1 MKKNLFRFVLSFSA
15 LFVFTSV
22 ALGQNTG
29 TISGTVQDQSG
40 AVVAGANV
48 KAVNPATNFSRET
61 TSATNGFYRF
71 DQLPV
76 GTYTISAEASGFKK
90 SLTQN
95 VALSVN
101 DALTLDVKLEV
112 GQVSEVVTV
121 SEAPSAVN
129 TETSVVGRTVDNRT
143 LNDLPILSGAN
154 GRNPLALAPLQAGVM
169 PAGQVGPFSVNGQR
183 AQSNNFLLDG
193 GDSNDL
199 AINVP
204 DAVNG
209 FSPDALQEFRILT
222 NTYSADY
229 GRNSG
234 AIVALISKSGTNEYH
249 GNLFHFFRNNKLNAT
264 PFFNNAAPTFVGPRK
279 PQFNVNEFGGTIG
292 GPLHLP
298 RFGEGGPAIINGKD
312 RTFFF
317 FSYLGFRRRQGVSQS
332 ATVFTNAQRTAIQ
345 NFGTPEAK
353 ALLALVPAPSS
364 GATLFSVAGNSLDRD
379 QFSIRGD
386 HRFSESNS
394 MFVTFFNEDQTFTDP
409 FAFGGSTIPGFGTS
423 GDLRFT
429 NVVVSD
435 FHTFSPKTVN
445 EFRFSWHQRD
455 TLSVVPVN
463 KTTPA
468 DLGIQ
473 GIVPDDAAAA
483 GPPRIDVT
491 GGISFGNTIQGP
503 QGRDDN
509 TFQFVDNV
517 NHNRGNHHFK
527 FGGEYRSYYQNQTFD
542 FINSGL
548 YQFTGVFSDP
558 LGFDLGV
565 LPGLNPNS
573 AADLAA
579 SDFARGLAEA
589 YIQNSDGTP
598 RYETQSYNFFVQDDW
613 KISPRLT
620 LNLGVRYELDKPLV
634 DSEDRVNT
642 FRRGQQSTVFPTAP
656 LGLVFPG
663 DAGITR
669 STYQTDKNN
678 FGPRVGFA
686 WDVLGNSRLS
696 LRAGYGLYYDTVIS
710 ETTLQFLTAPPFAIQ
725 PFAVCTTLDNPF
737 ANALCSNPIA
747 QPFPFTP
754 AQPGDAFDFAS
765 LGTISLTINDPDF
778 KTPYSHQY
786 NMNVQWEF
794 MKNYML
800 EVGYVGT
807 MGINLLTRREINPSL
822 LRQSGTNTAGNA
834 DVRRV
839 FNQGHPD
846 NADFGGAVFSNIT
859 DQETSANSNY
869 NSLQVTLSKRFSDGF
884 YFQNAYTW
892 SHCIDNSSGLRSN
905 TRYSDPSADRGNCD
919 QDIRHRNVLSYIYEL
934 PFYKDQKGFLG
945 KVLGGWQAS
954 GVTVFQTGTP
964 FNITEPTDRSLSGAG
979 SDRPDFTGTTVVFQ
993 NPRNTDTANG
1003 GPNRSF
1009 NGTGGGSATAA
1020 ANPFFRRVGSSAYF
1034 CASNCGSQ
1042 PVDTRTG
1049 RFGSLGRNVFHG
1061 PGDIIFDFTMMK
1073 RTRIGENKILEFR
1086 SEFFNIA
1093 NHANFGNPNG
1103 NIGSVNFGRIT
1114 TTRDPRLIQFALK
1127 FHF

>member
-1 MKKNLFRFVLSFSA
+1 MKKNFIRLVLLFSA

-40 AVVAGANV
+40 AVIAGANV
-48 KAVNPATNFSRET
+48 KAQNPATSFSRET

-76 GTYTISAEASGFKK
+76 GDYIISVEAAGFKK
-90 SLTQN
+90 AITQQN
-95 VALSVN
+95 RLSVN

-112 GQVSEVVTV
+112 GQVSETVTI

-129 TETSVVGRTVDNRT
+129 TETSVLGKTVDNRT
-143 LNDLPILSGAN
+143 LNDLPILSGAG

-204 DAVNG
+204 DAVQG

-222 NTYSADY
+222 NTYSADF

-234 AIVALISKSGTNEYH
+234 AVVALISKSGTNEYH
-249 GNLFHFFRNNKLNAT
+249 GNLFEFFRNRSLNAT
-264 PFFNNAAPTFVGPRK
+264 PFFNNAAPSFVGLRK
-279 PQFNVNEFGGTIG
+279 PQFNVNEFGGTLG
-292 GPLHLP
+292 GPLPLP
-298 RFGEGGPAIINGKD
+298 FMGSGKD
-312 RTFFF
+312 KTFFF
-317 FSYLGFRRRQGVSQS
+317 FSYLGFRRRQGVSNT
-332 ATVFTNAQRTAIQ
+332 ATVPTQAQRNIINAV
-345 NFGTPEAK
+345 GTPEAK
-353 ALLALVPAPSS
+353 ALLALIPAANS
-364 GATLFSVAGNSLDRD
+364 GNTLFSSAGNSLDRN

-386 HRFSESNS
+386 HRFSDSNS
-394 MFVTFFNEDQTFTDP
+394 MFVTFFNEKQTFTDP

-429 NVVVSD
+429 NVIVSD
-435 FHTFSPKTVN
+435 FHTFSARSVN
-445 EFRFSWHQRD
+445 EFRFSWHQRN

-473 GIVPDDAAAA
+473 GIVPDDPAAA
-483 GPPRIDVT
+483 GPPRVDIT
-491 GGISFGNTIQGP
+491 GFSTFGNTIQGP

-509 TFQFVDNV
+509 TYQVVDNFS
-517 NHNRGNHHFK
+517 HNRGNHHLK
-527 FGGEYRSYYQNQTFD
+527 WGGEYRNYGQDQTFD

-548 YQFTGVFSDP
+548 YIFTGDMTSI
-558 LGFDLGV
+558 LGKPV
-565 LPGLNPNS
+565 IPGLT
-573 AADLAA
+573 AAL
-579 SDFARGLAEA
+579 SDFARGDVLE
-589 YIQNSDGTP
+589 YVQNSAGTP
-598 RYETQSYNFFVQDDW
+598 RYETQNYTLFIQDDW
-613 KISPRLT
+613 KVRPSFT
-620 LNLGVRYELDKPLV
+620 LNLGLRYELDTPLV
-634 DSEDRVNT
+634 DSKDRVNT
-642 FRRGQQSTVFPTAP
+642 FRFGQKSTVFPTAP
-656 LGLVFPG
+656 TGMVFPG
-663 DAGITR
+663 DTGITR

-686 WDVLGNSRLS
+686 WDVLHNGKLS

-725 PFAVCTTLDNPF
+725 PFSDCTTIDNPF
-737 ANALCSNPIA
+737 ANALCTNPIP

-754 AQPGDAFDFAS
+754 IQRGGSFDFANVAPI
-765 LGTISLTINDPDF
+765 GMTINDPDF

-786 NMNVQWEF
+786 NMNIQWEF
-794 MKNYML
+794 MKNYLL

-807 MGINLLTRREINPSL
+807 AGINLLTRREINPAL
-822 LRQSGTNTAGNA
+822 LIGANPSTANTAQ
-834 DVRRV
+834 RRL
-839 FNQGHPD
+839 FNQNNPD
-846 NADFGGAVFSNIT
+846 TAAFGGPVFSNIT
-859 DQETSANSNY
+859 NQETSANSNY
-869 NSLQVTLSKRFSDGF
+869 NSLQVTVSKRFSDGL

-905 TRYSDPSADRGNCD
+905 TRYNNPRADRGNCD

-934 PFYKDQKGFLG
+934 PFYKAQNGFAG
-945 KVLGGWQAS
+945 KVLGGWQIS
-954 GVTVFQTGTP
+954 GVTVLETGTP

-979 SDRPDFTGTTVVFQ
+979 SDRPDVVGTGQLQFFD
-993 NPRNTDTANG
+993 PRNTNASNG

-1009 NGTGGGSATAA
+1009 NGTGGGTATAA
-1020 ANPFFRRVGSSAYF
+1020 TNPFFRRVGSGTSLAL
-1034 CASNCGSQ
+1034 GG
-1042 PVDTRTG
+1042 G
-1049 RFGSLGRNVFHG
+1049 RFGTLGRNVFHG
-1061 PGDIIFDFTMMK
+1061 PGDITFDMTLMK
-1073 RTRIGENKILEFR
+1073 RTRIGENKVIEFR
-1086 SEFFNIA
+1086 SEFFNIF

-1103 NIGSVNFGRIT
+1103 NIGSANFGRIT
-1114 TTRDPRLIQFALK
+1114 TTRDPRLIQFGLK
-1127 FHF
+1127 FTF

>member
-1 MKKNLFRFVLSFSA
+1 MKKNFMRLVFSVGA
-15 LFVFTSV
+15 VFVFTAV

-29 TISGTVQDQSG
+29 TITGTVQDPSG

-48 KAVNPATNFSRET
+48 KAQNPATNFTRET

-76 GTYTISAEASGFKK
+76 GTYSISVEAAGFKRTV
-90 SLTQN
+90 SQN
-95 VALSVN
+95 IALSVN
-101 DALTLDVKLEV
+101 DALTVDIKLEV

-129 TETSVVGRTVDNRT
+129 TETSVMGRTVDNRT

-154 GRNPLALAPLQAGVM
+154 GRNPLQLAPLQAGVM
-169 PAGQVGPFSVNGQR
+169 PSGQVGPFSVNGQR

-204 DAVNG
+204 DAVQG

-298 RFGEGGPAIINGKD
+298 RFGEGGRSIIDGRD

-317 FSYLGFRRRQGVSQS
+317 FSYLGFRRRQGVSS
-332 ATVFTNAQRTAIQ
+332 TATVPNQTQRNIINAIAPVEVR
-345 NFGTPEAK
+345 N
-353 ALLALVPAPSS
+353 LLALIPAANS
-364 GATLFSVAGNSLDRD
+364 GNSLFSVAGNSLDRD

-386 HRFSESNS
+386 HRFSDKNS
-394 MFVTFFNEDQTFTDP
+394 MFVTFFNEDQVFTDP

-423 GDLRFT
+423 GELRFT
-429 NVVVSD
+429 NLVVSD
-435 FHTFSPKTVN
+435 FHTFSSRTVN
-445 EFRFSWHQRD
+445 EARFSWHQRD
-455 TLSVVPVN
+455 TLSVIPVN
-463 KTTPA
+463 KTTPG
-468 DLGIQ
+468 DLGIE
-473 GIVPDDAAAA
+473 GIVPDDPAAL
-483 GPPRIDVT
+483 GPPRIDII
-491 GGISFGNTIQGP
+491 GFSNFGNTIQGP

-509 TFQFVDNV
+509 TFQYV
-517 NHNRGNHHFK
+517 NNLSHNRGNHSFK
-527 FGGEYRSYYQNQTFD
+527 FGGEYRSYYQNQVFD

-548 YQFTGVFSDP
+548 YTFSGDMGAI
-558 LGFDLGV
+558 LGLPNI
-565 LPGLNPNS
+565 PGLN
-573 AADLAA
+573 AAL
-579 SDFARGLAEA
+579 SDFARGLPVNFV
-589 YIQNSDGTP
+589 QNSAGSP
-598 RYETQSYNFFVQDDW
+598 RYETQAYNFFAQDDW
-613 KISPRLT
+613 KIRPNFT

-634 DSEDRVNT
+634 DANDRVNT
-642 FRRGQQSTVFPTAP
+642 FRPGQQSTVFPSAP
-656 LGLVFPG
+656 RGMVFPG
-663 DAGITR
+663 DTGITR

-678 FGPRVGFA
+678 WGPRVGFA
-686 WDVLGNSRLS
+686 WSVLDSGRLS

-725 PFAVCTTLDNPF
+725 PSVDCTTIDNPF
-737 ANALCSNPIA
+737 AGVNPVCGGSPIP
-747 QPFPFTP
+747 QPFPHEP
-754 AQPGDAFDFAS
+754 AEPGDPFNFAD
-765 LGTISLTINDPDF
+765 LGAIPMTINDPDF

-786 NMNVQWEF
+786 NINIQWEF

-807 MGINLLTRREINPSL
+807 SGINLLTRRELNPALLIGANPSTAN
-822 LRQSGTNTAGNA
+822 TNA
-834 DVRRV
+834 RRV
-839 FNQGHPD
+839 FNLNHPA
-846 NADFGGAVFSNIT
+846 NAAHGGSVFSNIT
-859 DQETSANSNY
+859 NQETSANSNY
-869 NSLQVTLSKRFSDGF
+869 NSLQVTVSKRFSDGL

-905 TRYSDPSADRGNCD
+905 TRFDNPRADRGNCD

-934 PFYKDQKGFLG
+934 PFYKDQRGFAG
-945 KVLGGWQAS
+945 KILGGWQMS
-954 GVTVFQTGTP
+954 GVTILQTGSP
-964 FNITEPTDRSLSGAG
+964 FNITEPTDRSLTGAG
-979 SDRPDFTGTTVVFQ
+979 ANRPDVTGTAVVFLD
-993 NPRNTDTANG
+993 PRNTDTTNG
-1003 GPNRSF
+1003 SVNRLF
-1009 NGTGGGSATAA
+1009 NGTGGGTATAA
-1020 ANPFFRRVGSSAYF
+1020 TNPFFRRVGSGTSLAL
-1034 CASNCGSQ
+1034 GG
-1042 PVDTRTG
+1042 G
-1049 RFGSLGRNVFHG
+1049 RFGTLGRNVFHG
-1061 PGDIIFDFTMMK
+1061 PGDINFDFTMMK
-1073 RTRIGENKILEFR
+1073 RTRVGENKTIEFR
-1086 SEFFNIA
+1086 AEFFNIF
-1093 NHANFGNPNG
+1093 NHANFDNPTAANLS
-1103 NIGSVNFGRIT
+1103 IGSLNFGRVT
-1114 TTRDPRLIQFALK
+1114 TTAEPRLIQFALK

>member
-1 MKKNLFRFVLSFSA
+1 MKKNLTRLVLLFGA

-48 KAVNPATNFSRET
+48 KAQNPATNFSRET
-61 TSATNGFYRF
+61 VSATNGFYRF

-76 GTYTISAEASGFKK
+76 GNYSISVEAAGFKK
-90 SLTQN
+90 SITQQ

-101 DALTLDVKLEV
+101 DSLTLDLKLEV

-129 TETSVVGRTVDNRT
+129 TETSVLGRTVDNRT
-143 LNDLPILSGAN
+143 LNDLPILSGAG

-204 DAVNG
+204 DAVSG

-249 GNLFHFFRNNKLNAT
+249 GNLFHFFRNRVLNAT
-264 PFFNNAAPTFVGPRK
+264 PFFNNAAPSFVGLRK
-279 PQFNVNEFGGTIG
+279 PQFNTNEFGGTVG

-298 RFGEGGPAIINGKD
+298 RFGEGGPSIISGKD

-317 FSYLGFRRRQGVSQS
+317 FSYLGFRRRQGVSQT
-332 ATVFTNAQRTAIQ
+332 ATVPTQAQRNIINAV
-345 NFGTPEAK
+345 GTPEAK
-353 ALLALVPAPSS
+353 ALLALIPAANS
-364 GATLFSVAGNSLDRD
+364 GNTLFSSASNSLDRD
-379 QFSIRGD
+379 QYSIRGD
-386 HRFSESNS
+386 HRFSDSNS
-394 MFVTFFNEDQTFTDP
+394 MFVTFFNEDQVFTDP

-423 GDLRFT
+423 GNLRFT

-435 FHTFSPKTVN
+435 FHTFSPRSVN

-463 KTTPA
+463 KTSPA

-473 GIVPDDAAAA
+473 GIVPDDPSAI
-483 GPPRIDVT
+483 GPPRVDIT
-491 GGISFGNTIQGP
+491 GFSTFGNTIQGP

-509 TFQFVDNV
+509 TFQYVDNFS
-517 NHNRGNHHFK
+517 HNRGNHHFK
-527 FGGEYRSYYQNQTFD
+527 WGGEYRNYYQNQTFT
-542 FINSGL
+542 FINNGL
-548 YQFTGVFSDP
+548 YIFTGDMTAI
-558 LGFDLGV
+558 LGKPV
-565 LPGLNPNS
+565 IPGLT
-573 AADLAA
+573 AAL
-579 SDFARGLAEA
+579 SDFARGDVLEF
-589 YIQNSDGTP
+589 IQNSAGTP
-598 RYETQSYNFFVQDDW
+598 RYETQSYNFFGQDDW
-613 KISPRLT
+613 KIRSNLT

-634 DSEDRVNT
+634 DSQDRVNT
-642 FRRGQQSTVFPTAP
+642 FRFGQKSTVFPTAP
-656 LGLVFPG
+656 TGMVFPG

-686 WDVLGNSRLS
+686 WDVLSNGKLS

-725 PFAVCTTLDNPF
+725 PFSDCTTIDNPF
-737 ANALCSNPIA
+737 SNALCTNPIP

-754 AQPGDAFDFAS
+754 VQPGQPFDFANVAPI
-765 LGTISLTINDPDF
+765 GMTINDPDF

-794 MKNYML
+794 MKNYLL

-822 LRQSGTNTAGNA
+822 SRLVSTTPVTLPATPVQSG
-834 DVRRV
+834 
-839 FNQGHPD
+839 Q
-846 NADFGGAVFSNIT
+846 S
-859 DQETSANSNY
+859 
-869 NSLQVTLSKRFSDGF
+869 
-884 YFQNAYTW
+884 
-892 SHCIDNSSGLRSN
+892 
-905 TRYSDPSADRGNCD
+905 
-919 QDIRHRNVLSYIYEL
+919 
-934 PFYKDQKGFLG
+934 
-945 KVLGGWQAS
+945 
-954 GVTVFQTGTP
+954 
-964 FNITEPTDRSLSGAG
+964 
-979 SDRPDFTGTTVVFQ
+979 
-993 NPRNTDTANG
+993 
-1003 GPNRSF
+1003 
-1009 NGTGGGSATAA
+1009 
-1020 ANPFFRRVGSSAYF
+1020 
-1034 CASNCGSQ
+1034 
-1042 PVDTRTG
+1042 
-1049 RFGSLGRNVFHG
+1049 
-1061 PGDIIFDFTMMK
+1061 
-1073 RTRIGENKILEFR
+1073 
-1086 SEFFNIA
+1086 
-1093 NHANFGNPNG
+1093 
-1103 NIGSVNFGRIT
+1103 
-1114 TTRDPRLIQFALK
+1114 
-1127 FHF
+1127 

>member
-1 MKKNLFRFVLSFSA
+1 MKKNFIRLVLLFSA

-48 KAVNPATNFSRET
+48 KAQNPATNFSRET

-76 GTYTISAEASGFKK
+76 GTYTISVEAAGFKK
-90 SLTQN
+90 SVSQG

-101 DALTLDVKLEV
+101 DALTLDLKLEV
-112 GQVSEVVTV
+112 GQVSEIVTV

-129 TETSVVGRTVDNRT
+129 TETSVLGKTVDNRT
-143 LNDLPILSGAN
+143 LNDLPILSGAG

-204 DAVNG
+204 DAVSG

-222 NTYSADY
+222 NTFAADN

-234 AIVALISKSGTNEYH
+234 AVVALITKSGTNEYH
-249 GNLFHFFRNNKLNAT
+249 GNLFEFFRNRALNAT
-264 PFFNNAAPTFVGPRK
+264 PFFNNAAPTFVGLRK

-317 FSYLGFRRRQGVSQS
+317 FSYLGFRRRQGVSQT
-332 ATVFTNAQRTAIQ
+332 ATVPTQAQRNVINAV
-345 NFGTPEAK
+345 GTPEAK
-353 ALLALVPAPSS
+353 ALLALIPAANS
-364 GATLFSVAGNSLDRD
+364 GSTLFSSASNSFDRD

-394 MFVTFFNEDQTFTDP
+394 MFITFFNEDQVFTDP

-435 FHTFSPKTVN
+435 FHTFSARSVN

-455 TLSVVPVN
+455 TLSVVPLN
-463 KTTPA
+463 RTSPA
-468 DLGIQ
+468 DLGIE
-473 GIVPDDAAAA
+473 GLVPDDGAAA
-483 GPPRIDVT
+483 GPPRVDIT
-491 GGISFGNTIQGP
+491 GFSTFGNTIQGP

-509 TFQFVDNV
+509 TFQFVDNFS
-517 NHNRGNHHFK
+517 HNRGNHHFK
-527 FGGEYRSYYQNQTFD
+527 WGGEYRNYFQNQTFD
-542 FINSGL
+542 FINNGL
-548 YQFTGVFSDP
+548 YVFTGDMGAIFGLP
-558 LGFDLGV
+558 NI
-565 LPGLNPNS
+565 PGLNG
-573 AADLAA
+573 AL
-579 SDFARGLAEA
+579 SDFARGLPIQ
-589 YIQNSDGTP
+589 YIQNSAGTP
-598 RYETQSYNFFVQDDW
+598 RYETQSYSLFLMDDW
-613 KISPRLT
+613 KVRPNLT
-620 LNLGVRYELDKPLV
+620 FNMGLRYELDKPLV
-634 DSEDRVNT
+634 DSQDRINT
-642 FRRGQQSTVFPTAP
+642 FRPGQQSTVFPTAP
-656 LGLVFPG
+656 RSMVFPG

-678 FGPRVGFA
+678 FGPRFGFA
-686 WDVLGNSRLS
+686 WDVLNNGRMS

-725 PFAVCTTLDNPF
+725 PFSVCTTIDSPLQNPVF
-737 ANALCSNPIA
+737 GGICSPSIA

-754 AQPGDAFDFAS
+754 AQPGDPFDFTS
-765 LGTISLTINDPDF
+765 IGTIGMTINDPDF

-786 NMNVQWEF
+786 NMGIQWEF
-794 MKNYML
+794 MRNYLL

-807 MGINLLTRREINPSL
+807 SGVNLLTRREINPSL
-822 LRQSGTNTAGNA
+822 ITPTGVNNAGNA
-834 DVRRV
+834 DPRRI
-839 FNQGHPD
+839 FNQNNPL
-846 NADFGGAVFSNIT
+846 NAAFGGAVFSNIT
-859 DQETSANSNY
+859 NQETSAHSNY
-869 NSLQVTLSKRFSDGF
+869 NSLQATLSHRFSDGF

-905 TRYSDPSADRGNCD
+905 TRFNNPSADRGNCD

-934 PFYKDQKGFLG
+934 PFYKDQKGFAG
-945 KVLGGWQAS
+945 KILGGWQMS
-954 GVTVFQTGTP
+954 GVTTLQTGTP

-979 SDRPDFTGTTVVFQ
+979 SDRPDFTGTEVVFHD
-993 NPRNTDTANG
+993 PRNTDSSLG

-1020 ANPFFRRVGSSAYF
+1020 TNPFFRRVGSSVYF
-1034 CASNCGSQ
+1034 CAAGCGTN
-1042 PVDTRTG
+1042 PVDTSAG

-1061 PGDIIFDFTMMK
+1061 PGDILFDFTMMK
-1073 RTRIGENKILEFR
+1073 RTKIGEGKILEFR
-1086 SEFFNIA
+1086 SEFFNVF

-1103 NIGSVNFGRIT
+1103 SIGSVNFGRIT

>member
-1 MKKNLFRFVLSFSA
+1 MKKNFFRLVFSAAA

-29 TISGTVQDQSG
+29 TLSGTVQDQSG

-48 KAVNPATNFSRET
+48 KATNPATSFSRET

-76 GTYTISAEASGFKK
+76 GTYSVSVEAAGFKK
-90 SLTQN
+90 SVTQS

-101 DALTLDVKLEV
+101 DSLTLDVKLEV
-112 GQVSEVVTV
+112 GQVSEIVTV

-143 LNDLPILSGAN
+143 LNDLPILSGAA

-204 DAVNG
+204 DAVSG

-249 GNLFHFFRNNKLNAT
+249 GNLFHFFRNRALNAT
-264 PFFNNAAPTFVGPRK
+264 PFFNNAAPTFVGLRK
-279 PQFNVNEFGGTIG
+279 PQFNVNEYGGTIG

-298 RFGEGGPAIINGKD
+298 RFGEGGPSIISGKD

-317 FSYLGFRRRQGVSQS
+317 FSYLGFKRRQGVSQT
-332 ATVFTNAQRTAIQ
+332 ATVPTQAQRNIINAV
-345 NFGTPEAK
+345 GTPEAK
-353 ALLALVPAPSS
+353 ALLALIPAANS
-364 GATLFSVAGNSLDRD
+364 GSTLFSSASNSLDRE

-386 HRFSESNS
+386 HRFSDSNS
-394 MFVTFFNEDQTFTDP
+394 MFITFFNEDQTFTDP
-409 FAFGGSTIPGFGTS
+409 FAFGGSTIPGFGTV

-435 FHTFSPKTVN
+435 FHTFSPATVN

-455 TLSVVPVN
+455 TLSVIPLN
-463 KTTPA
+463 KTSPA
-468 DLGIQ
+468 ELGIE
-473 GIVPDDAAAA
+473 GLIPDDPSAA
-483 GPPRIDVT
+483 GPPRIDIT
-491 GGISFGNTIQGP
+491 GFSTFGNTIQGP

-517 NHNRGNHHFK
+517 SHNRGNHHFK
-527 FGGEYRSYYQNQTFD
+527 FGGEYRNYYQNQTFT
-542 FINSGL
+542 FINNGL
-548 YQFTGVFSDP
+548 YVFTGDMGAIFGLP
-558 LGFDLGV
+558 NI
-565 LPGLNPNS
+565 PGLNG
-573 AADLAA
+573 AL
-579 SDFARGLAEA
+579 SDFARGLPIQ
-589 YIQNSDGTP
+589 YIQNSAGTP
-598 RYETQSYNFFVQDDW
+598 RYETQSYNAFFQDDW
-613 KISPRLT
+613 KIRPNLT

-634 DSEDRVNT
+634 DSENRVNT
-642 FRRGQQSTVFPTAP
+642 FRPGQQSTVFPTAP

-663 DAGITR
+663 DAGITD

-686 WDVLGNSRLS
+686 WDIFGNGKLA
-696 LRAGYGLYYDTVIS
+696 LRAGYGLYYDTVIA

-725 PFAVCTTLDNPF
+725 PFSVCTTIDNPF
-737 ANALCSNPIA
+737 ENALCSNPIA

-754 AQPGDAFDFAS
+754 ASPGDAFDFSS
-765 LGTISLTINDPDF
+765 LGTISMTINDPDF

-786 NMNVQWEF
+786 NMNIQWEF
-794 MKNYML
+794 MKNYLL

-807 MGINLLTRREINPSL
+807 MGINLLTRREINPAL
-822 LRQSGTNTAGNA
+822 VRDPDEFDNNAGDA
-834 DVRRV
+834 DPRRV

-846 NADFGGAVFSNIT
+846 LDAFGGAVFSNIT
-859 DQETSANSNY
+859 NQETSANSNY

-905 TRYSDPSADRGNCD
+905 TRWNDPRADRGNCD

-934 PFYKDQKGFLG
+934 PLYKDQKGFAG
-945 KVLGGWQAS
+945 KILGGWQIS
-954 GVTVFQTGTP
+954 GVTTLQTGTP

-979 SDRPDFTGTTVVFQ
+979 SDRPDFVGGTVTFFD
-993 NPRNTDTANG
+993 PRNTDAANG

-1009 NGTGGGSATAA
+1009 NGTGGGTATAA
-1020 ANPFFRRVGSSAYF
+1020 TNPFFRRVGSGTSLA
-1034 CASNCGSQ
+1034 AGA
-1042 PVDTRTG
+1042 G
-1049 RFGSLGRNVFHG
+1049 RFGTFGRNVFHG

-1073 RTRIGENKILEFR
+1073 RTRVGENKVIEFR
-1086 SEFFNIA
+1086 SEFFNIF

-1103 NIGSVNFGRIT
+1103 SIGSVNFGRIT

-1127 FHF
+1127 FSF

>member
-1 MKKNLFRFVLSFSA
+1 MKKNFIRLVLSFGA

-40 AVVAGANV
+40 AVVAGASV
-48 KAVNPATNFSRET
+48 RATNPATNFTRET

-76 GTYTISAEASGFKK
+76 GTYNISVEAAGFKK
-90 SLTQN
+90 SITQQ

-101 DALTLDVKLEV
+101 DALTLDLKLEV
-112 GQVSEVVTV
+112 GQVSEIVTV
-121 SEAPSAVN
+121 SEAPSTVN

-199 AINVP
+199 AINIP
-204 DAVNG
+204 DAVSG

-249 GNLFHFFRNNKLNAT
+249 GNLFHFFRNRVLNAT
-264 PFFNNAAPTFVGPRK
+264 PFFNNASPTFVGLRK

-298 RFGEGGPAIINGKD
+298 RFGEGGPSIISGKD

-317 FSYLGFRRRQGVSQS
+317 FSFLGFRRRQGVSQA
-332 ATVFTNAQRTAIQ
+332 ATVFTQAQRDLINTV
-345 NFGTPEAK
+345 GTPEAR
-353 ALLALVPAPSS
+353 ALLGLVPPANS
-364 GATLFSVAGNSLDRD
+364 GSTLFSSASNSLDRD

-386 HRFSESNS
+386 HRFSDSNS
-394 MFVTFFNEDQTFTDP
+394 MFITFFNEDQIFTDP
-409 FAFGGSTIPGFGTS
+409 FAFGGSLVPGFGTT
-423 GDLRFT
+423 GELRFT

-463 KTTPA
+463 LTSPA

-473 GIVPDDAAAA
+473 GIVADDPSAA
-483 GPPRIDVT
+483 GPPRIDLVGT
-491 GGISFGNTIQGP
+491 GISFGNTIQGP

-509 TFQFVDNV
+509 TFQFVNNV
-517 NHNRGNHHFK
+517 SHNRGNHNLK
-527 FGGEYRSYYQNQTFD
+527 FGGEYRSYYQNQSFT
-542 FINSGL
+542 FINTGL
-548 YQFTGVFSDP
+548 YQFTGAFTGDP
-558 LGFDLGV
+558 VLDFALG
-565 LPGLNPNS
+565 LPLVYLQNS
-573 AADLAA
+573 A
-579 SDFARGLAEA
+579 G
-589 YIQNSDGTP
+589 NP
-598 RYETQSYNFFVQDDW
+598 RYETQSYSVFAQDDW
-613 KISPRLT
+613 KIRSNLT

-642 FRRGQQSTVFPTAP
+642 FRPGQQSSIFPTAP
-656 LGLVFPG
+656 RGLVFPG
-663 DAGITR
+663 DAGIPR

-678 FGPRVGFA
+678 IGPRVGFA
-686 WDVLGNSRLS
+686 WDVLSNGKLS

-725 PFAVCTTLDNPF
+725 PTVFCTTIDNPF
-737 ANALCSNPIA
+737 ANVDPECGSPIA

-754 AQPGDAFDFAS
+754 ANPGDPFDFTQ
-765 LGTISLTINDPDF
+765 LGTIGLTINDPDF

-786 NMNVQWEF
+786 NLNVQWEF

-807 MGINLLTRREINPSL
+807 SGVNLLTRREINPGL
-822 LRQSGTNTAGNA
+822 ILPGANTQNV

-839 FNQGHPD
+839 FNQGNPLND
-846 NADFGGAVFSNIT
+846 DFGGAVFGSIT
-859 DQETSANSNY
+859 NQETSAHSNY
-869 NSLQVTLSKRFSDGF
+869 NSLQVTVSKRFSDGL

-905 TRYSDPSADRGNCD
+905 TRFNDPSADRGNCD

-934 PFYKDQKGFLG
+934 PLYKDQNGFAG
-945 KVLGGWQAS
+945 KILGGWQIS
-954 GVTVFQTGTP
+954 GVTVLQTGTP
-964 FNITEPTDRSLSGAG
+964 FNITEPTDRSLTGAG
-979 SDRPDFTGTTVVFQ
+979 SDRPDFLGGTVEFFD
-993 NPRNTDTANG
+993 PRNTTASLG
-1003 GPNRSF
+1003 GPNRAF
-1009 NGTGGGSATAA
+1009 NGTGGGTASAAT
-1020 ANPFFRRVGSSAYF
+1020 NPFFRRVGT
-1034 CASNCGSQ
+1034 SNAATLLNGA
-1042 PVDTRTG
+1042 G
-1049 RFGSLGRNVFHG
+1049 RFGSFGRNVFHG

-1073 RTRIGENKILEFR
+1073 RTRVGENKILEFR
-1086 SEFFNIA
+1086 SEFFNIF

-1103 NIGSVNFGRIT
+1103 NIGSANFGRVT

>member
-1 MKKNLFRFVLSFSA
+1 MKKNLIRLVFSFGA

-48 KAVNPATNFSRET
+48 KAQNPATNFSRET

-76 GTYTISAEASGFKK
+76 GTYTISVEAAGFKK
-90 SLTQN
+90 SVTPS

-101 DALTLDVKLEV
+101 DSLTLDMKLEV
-112 GQVSEVVTV
+112 GQVSEIVTV

-129 TETSVVGRTVDNRT
+129 TETSVLGRTVDNRT

-234 AIVALISKSGTNEYH
+234 AVVALISKSGTNEYH
-249 GNLFHFFRNNKLNAT
+249 GNLFHFFRNRVLNAT
-264 PFFNNAAPTFVGPRK
+264 PFFNNAAPSFVGLRK

-298 RFGEGGPAIINGKD
+298 RFGEGGPAIISGKD

-317 FSYLGFRRRQGVSQS
+317 FSYLGFRRRQGVSQT
-332 ATVFTNAQRTAIQ
+332 ATVPTQAQRNIINAV
-345 NFGTPEAK
+345 GTPEAK
-353 ALLALVPAPSS
+353 ALLALIPAANS
-364 GATLFSVAGNSLDRD
+364 GNTLFSSASNSLDRD

-386 HRFSESNS
+386 HRFSEANS
-394 MFVTFFNEDQTFTDP
+394 MFVTFFNEDQVFTDP
-409 FAFGGSTIPGFGTS
+409 FAFGGSTIPGFGTK

-435 FHTFSPKTVN
+435 FHTFSPSSVN

-455 TLSVVPVN
+455 TLSVIPLN
-463 KTTPA
+463 RTSPA
-468 DLGIQ
+468 DLGIE
-473 GIVPDDAAAA
+473 GIVPDDPAAS
-483 GPPRIDVT
+483 GPPRVDIT
-491 GGISFGNTIQGP
+491 GFSTFGNTIQGP

-509 TFQFVDNV
+509 TFQYVDNFS
-517 NHNRGNHHFK
+517 HNRGNHHLK

-542 FINSGL
+542 FINNGL
-548 YQFTGVFSDP
+548 YFFTGDMVDI
-558 LGFDLGV
+558 LGKPV
-565 LPGLNPNS
+565 IPGLT
-573 AADLAA
+573 AAL
-579 SDFARGLAEA
+579 SDFARGDVLE
-589 YIQNSDGTP
+589 YVQNSAGTP
-598 RYETQSYNFFVQDDW
+598 RYETQNYTGFFQDDW
-613 KISPRLT
+613 KVRSNLT
-620 LNLGVRYELDKPLV
+620 LNLGVRYELDTPLV
-634 DSEDRVNT
+634 DSEDRINT
-642 FRRGQQSTVFPTAP
+642 FRRGQKSTVFPTAP
-656 LGLVFPG
+656 VGLVFPG
-663 DAGITR
+663 DTGIPR

-686 WDVLGNSRLS
+686 WDVFGNAKMS

-725 PFAVCTTLDNPF
+725 PFSDCTTIDNPF
-737 ANALCSNPIA
+737 FNALCTNPIA

-754 AQPGDAFDFAS
+754 VQPGGTFDFTSVAP
-765 LGTISLTINDPDF
+765 ISMTINDPDF

-786 NMNVQWEF
+786 NLNIQWEF
-794 MKNYML
+794 MKNYLL

-807 MGINLLTRREINPSL
+807 AGINLLTRREINPAL
-822 LRQSGTNTAGNA
+822 LIGANPSTANTNQ
-834 DVRRV
+834 RRL

-846 NADFGGAVFSNIT
+846 TAAFGGPVFSNIT
-859 DQETSANSNY
+859 NQETSANSNY
-869 NSLQVTLSKRFSDGF
+869 NSLQVTVSKRFSDGL

-905 TRYSDPSADRGNCD
+905 TRFNDPSADRGNCD

-934 PFYKDQKGFLG
+934 PLYKDQKGFAG
-945 KVLGGWQAS
+945 KVLGGWQIS
-954 GVTVFQTGTP
+954 GVTVLQTGTP

-979 SDRPDFTGTTVVFQ
+979 SDRPDVVGSGQLQFFD
-993 NPRNTDTANG
+993 PRNTNASNG

-1009 NGTGGGSATAA
+1009 NGTGGGTATAST
-1020 ANPFFRRVGSSAYF
+1020 NPFFRRVGSGTSLAL
-1034 CASNCGSQ
+1034 GG
-1042 PVDTRTG
+1042 G

-1061 PGDIIFDFTMMK
+1061 PGDMIFDFTMMK
-1073 RTRIGENKILEFR
+1073 RTRIGENKIVEFR
-1086 SEFFNIA
+1086 SEFFNIF

-1103 NIGSVNFGRIT
+1103 SIGSANFGRIT

-1127 FHF
+1127 FVF

>member
-1 MKKNLFRFVLSFSA
+1 MKKNFFRLVLSFGA

-48 KAVNPATNFSRET
+48 KAQNPATSFSRET

-76 GTYTISAEASGFKK
+76 GTYTITVEATGFKK
-90 SLTQN
+90 SVTQS

-101 DALTLDVKLEV
+101 DSLTLDVKLEV

-143 LNDLPILSGAN
+143 LNDLPILAGAG
-154 GRNPLALAPLQAGVM
+154 GRNPLQLAPLQAGVM

-204 DAVNG
+204 DAVQG

-222 NTYSADY
+222 NTYSADF

-234 AIVALISKSGTNEYH
+234 AIVALVSKSGTNEYH
-249 GNLFHFFRNNKLNAT
+249 GNVFHFFRNRVLNAT
-264 PFFNNAAPTFVGPRK
+264 PFFNNAAPSFVGLRK
-279 PQFNVNEFGGTIG
+279 PQFNVNEFGGTVG

-298 RFGEGGPAIINGKD
+298 RFGEGGPSIISGKD

-317 FSYLGFRRRQGVSQS
+317 FSYLGFRRRQGVSAT
-332 ATVFTNAQRTAIQ
+332 ATVPTQAQRNIINAV
-345 NFGTPEAK
+345 GTPEAK
-353 ALLALVPAPSS
+353 ALLNLIPAANS
-364 GATLFSVAGNSLDRD
+364 GSTLFSSASNSLDRN

-394 MFVTFFNEDQTFTDP
+394 MFVTFFNEDQVFTDP
-409 FAFGGSTIPGFGTS
+409 FAFGGSTIPGFGTT
-423 GDLRFT
+423 GNLRFT

-435 FHTFSPKTVN
+435 FHTFSARSVN

-468 DLGIQ
+468 DLGIE
-473 GIVPDDAAAA
+473 GIVPDDSAAA
-483 GPPRIDVT
+483 GPPRVDIT
-491 GGISFGNTIQGP
+491 GFTTFGNTIQGP

-509 TFQFVDNV
+509 TFQFVDNFS
-517 NHNRGNHHFK
+517 HNRGNHHFK
-527 FGGEYRSYYQNQTFD
+527 WGGEYRNYFQNQTFD
-542 FINSGL
+542 FINNGL
-548 YQFTGVFSDP
+548 YFFTGDMRGI
-558 LGFDLGV
+558 LGKPII
-565 LPGLNPNS
+565 PGLTDS
-573 AADLAA
+573 LT
-579 SDFARGLAEA
+579 DFARGDVLE
-589 YIQNSDGTP
+589 YVQNSAGTP
-598 RYETQSYNFFVQDDW
+598 RYETRNYTLFLQDDW
-613 KISPRLT
+613 KIRPRLT
-620 LNLGVRYELDKPLV
+620 LNLGVRYELDTPLV
-634 DSEDRVNT
+634 DSQDRINT
-642 FRRGQQSTVFPTAP
+642 FRFGQKSTVFPTAP
-656 LGLVFPG
+656 TGIVFPG
-663 DAGITR
+663 DNGITR

-686 WDVLGNSRLS
+686 WDVMGNGKLS

-725 PFAVCTTLDNPF
+725 PFSDCTTIDNPF
-737 ANALCSNPIA
+737 SNPLCTNPIP

-754 AQPGDAFDFAS
+754 IERGGSFDFTSVAP
-765 LGTISLTINDPDF
+765 ISMTINDPDF

-786 NMNVQWEF
+786 NMNIQWEF

-807 MGINLLTRREINPSL
+807 AGINLLTRREINPAL
-822 LRQSGTNTAGNA
+822 LLSGVNNTGNTAA
-834 DVRRV
+834 RRR
-839 FNQGHPD
+839 FNQNNPD
-846 NADFGGAVFSNIT
+846 TVAFGGPVFSNIT
-859 DQETSANSNY
+859 NQETSANSNY
-869 NSLQVTLSKRFSDGF
+869 NSLQVTVSKRFSDGL

-905 TRYSDPSADRGNCD
+905 TRYNNPSADRGNCD

-934 PFYKDQKGFLG
+934 PLYKDQHGFAG
-945 KVLGGWQAS
+945 KILGGWQLS
-954 GVTVFQTGTP
+954 GVTALQTGTP

-979 SDRPDFTGTTVVFQ
+979 SDRPDWVGTGQLEFH
-993 NPRNTDTANG
+993 NPRNTDTSLG
-1003 GPNRSF
+1003 GPNRAF

-1020 ANPFFRRVGSSAYF
+1020 TNPFFRRVGSGTSF
-1034 CASNCGSQ
+1034 CFTGC
-1042 PVDTRTG
+1042 PVGFVSTTPA

-1061 PGDIIFDFTMMK
+1061 PGKINFDVTMIK
-1073 RTRIGENKILEFR
+1073 RTKIGENKILEFR
-1086 SEFFNIA
+1086 SEFFNVF
-1093 NHANFGNPNG
+1093 NHVNFGNPNG
-1103 NIGSVNFGRIT
+1103 NIGNVNFGRIT
-1114 TTRDPRLIQFALK
+1114 TSDEPRLIQFGLK

>member
-1 MKKNLFRFVLSFSA
+1 MKKNIIRLVLSFSA
-15 LFVFTSV
+15 LFVFMSV

-40 AVVAGANV
+40 AVIAGANV
-48 KAVNPATNFSRET
+48 RAQNPATNFSRET

-76 GTYTISAEASGFKK
+76 GTYTISVEAAGFKK
-90 SLTQN
+90 SVTQQ

-101 DALTLDVKLEV
+101 DALTLDMKLEV
-112 GQVSEVVTV
+112 GQVSETVTV

-129 TETSVVGRTVDNRT
+129 TETAVLGKTVDNRT

-154 GRNPLALAPLQAGVM
+154 GRNPLALAPLQAGVV
-169 PAGQVGPFSVNGQR
+169 PNGQVGPFSVNGQR

-199 AINVP
+199 AINIP
-204 DAVNG
+204 DAVQG

-222 NTYSADY
+222 NSYSADF

-234 AIVALISKSGTNEYH
+234 AIVALISKAGTNEYH
-249 GNLFHFFRNNKLNAT
+249 GNLFHFFRNRALNAT
-264 PFFNNAAPTFVGPRK
+264 PFFNNATPTFVGLRK

-332 ATVFTNAQRTAIQ
+332 ATVFTQAQRNLI
-345 NFGTPEAK
+345 NSIGTPEAK
-353 ALLALVPAPSS
+353 ALLALVPPANS
-364 GATLFSVAGNSLDRD
+364 GATLFSSASNSLDRD

-386 HRFSESNS
+386 HRFSDSNS
-394 MFVTFFNEDQTFTDP
+394 MFVTFFNEDQVFTDP
-409 FAFGGSTIPGFGTS
+409 FAFGGSTIPGFGTT

-435 FHTFSPKTVN
+435 FHTFSASTVN
-445 EFRFSWHQRD
+445 EGRFSWHQRD

-463 KTTPA
+463 KTSPA

-473 GIVPDDAAAA
+473 GIVPDDPSAA
-483 GPPRIDVT
+483 GPPRIDIVGT
-491 GGISFGNTIQGP
+491 GISFGNTIQGP

-517 NHNRGNHHFK
+517 SHNRGNHHFK
-527 FGGEYRSYYQNQTFD
+527 FGGEYRSYYQNQAFT
-542 FINSGL
+542 FINNGL
-548 YQFTGVFSDP
+548 YQFTGAFTGDP
-558 LGFDLGV
+558 VTDFALG
-565 LPGLNPNS
+565 LPLVYLQNS
-573 AADLAA
+573 A
-579 SDFARGLAEA
+579 
-589 YIQNSDGTP
+589 GTP
-598 RYETQSYNFFVQDDW
+598 RYETQSYNAYVQDDW
-613 KISPRLT
+613 KVRPNFT

-634 DSEDRVNT
+634 DSQDRVNT
-642 FRRGQQSTVFPTAP
+642 FRPGQQSTVFPTAP
-656 LGLVFPG
+656 RGLVFPG

-686 WDVLGNSRLS
+686 WDVLSNGKLS
-696 LRAGYGLYYDTVIS
+696 LRAGYGIYYDTVIA

-725 PFAVCTTLDNPF
+725 PTVFCTTIDNPF
-737 ANALCSNPIA
+737 ANVDPECGGSPIP

-754 AQPGDAFDFAS
+754 ANPGDPFDFTQ
-765 LGTISLTINDPDF
+765 LGTIGLTINDPDF

-786 NMNVQWEF
+786 NMTVQWEF
-794 MKNYML
+794 MKNYLL

-807 MGINLLTRREINPSL
+807 SGINLLTRREINPGL
-822 LRQSGTNTAGNA
+822 ILPGANTTNV
-834 DVRRV
+834 DQRRV
-839 FNQGHPD
+839 FNQGNPL
-846 NADFGGAVFSNIT
+846 NAAFGGAVFGGIT
-859 DQETSANSNY
+859 NQETSANSNY
-869 NSLQVTLSKRFSDGF
+869 NSLQVTVSKRFSDGF

-905 TRYSDPSADRGNCD
+905 TRFNDPRADRGNCES
-919 QDIRHRNVLSYIYEL
+919 DIRHRDVLSYIYEL
-934 PFYKDQKGFLG
+934 PLYKDQKGFAG
-945 KVLGGWQAS
+945 KVLGGWQIS
-954 GVTVFQTGTP
+954 GVTVLQTGIP
-964 FNITEPTDRSLSGAG
+964 FNITEPTDRSLTGAG
-979 SDRPDFTGTTVVFQ
+979 SDRPDFLGGEVEFFD
-993 NPRNTDTANG
+993 PRNTNTNL
-1003 GPNRSF
+1003 
-1009 NGTGGGSATAA
+1009 GGSAGGLANHTFSGLGGGTGSAA
-1020 ANPFFRRVGSSAYF
+1020 ANPFFRRVGTSNA
-1034 CASNCGSQ
+1034 ASLANGA
-1042 PVDTRTG
+1042 G
-1049 RFGSLGRNVFHG
+1049 RFGNLGRNVFHG
-1061 PGDIIFDFTMMK
+1061 PGDINFDFTLMK
-1073 RTRIGENKILEFR
+1073 RTRIGENKIIEFR
-1086 SEFFNIA
+1086 SEFFNIF

-1103 NIGSVNFGRIT
+1103 NIGSANFGRVT
-1114 TTRDPRLIQFALK
+1114 TTDDPRLIQFALK